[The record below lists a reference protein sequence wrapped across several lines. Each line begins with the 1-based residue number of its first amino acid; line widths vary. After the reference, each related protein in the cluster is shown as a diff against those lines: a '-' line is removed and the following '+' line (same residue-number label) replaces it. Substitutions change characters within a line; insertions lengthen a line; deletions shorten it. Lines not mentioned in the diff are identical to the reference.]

1 MVCIA
6 CEYCV
11 DNHMGREF
19 STEGGDFKSPRYTH
33 SAIQNLSGSEGQAV
47 NKVKVIKIIS
57 REFSTSYPQNVDNL
71 CKLTFCATG
80 FPKPYFICQ
89 IILFIPD

>member
-1 MVCIA
+1 MKMVCIA

-19 STEGGDFKSPRYTH
+19 STEGGDFKSPHYTQ
-33 SAIQNLSGSEGQAV
+33 SVIQNLSVSEGQAV

-57 REFSTSYPQNVDNL
+57 REFSTSYPQNVDN
-71 CKLTFCATG
+71 FM
-80 FPKPYFICQ
+80 
-89 IILFIPD
+89 